1 MAIFRSGTIR
11 MICAFRPPVEA
22 KLSVSLDQSFFFQ
35 RGQILTDR
43 GKSHVQ
49 ILYDLKFGSLPL
61 AVDVLI
67 DGMFVDLF

>member
-1 MAIFRSGTIR
+1 MAILRSGTIR
-11 MICAFRPPVEA
+11 IICAFRPPVEA
-22 KLSVSLDQSFFFQ
+22 KYPF

-49 ILYDLKFGSLPL
+49 ILYDLKFGSFPL